1 VFQSEFFVT
10 RRFPFDDLW
19 NPRQRG
25 SLSMMTDAS
34 IDSRETK
41 RRYVPRAE
49 GRILLVD
56 ATIDLLR
63 ELPFSQ
69 VTVRKVAER
78 ADLNVMAI
86 TNIFGSQQELFVAVT
101 QELADRFATMMA
113 SLPDD
118 QVQVGMLFDENFVLR
133 TRLVAWLIGQGV
145 DPGVFK
151 VDPSHRLGTV
161 FMARQITSGS
171 DEEQAW
177 LFAQLLQYIGEGF
190 IVFQDTHDR
199 RDGDLLRGAALL
211 GRIRDE
217 LPRLAEG
224 L

>member
-1 VFQSEFFVT
+1 MT
-10 RRFPFDDLW
+10 RQLPFDDLW
-19 NPRQRG
+19 SPPQRS
-25 SLSMMTDAS
+25 SLSNMTDAS
-34 IDSRETK
+34 IDSRQIK

-63 ELPFSQ
+63 ELPFSE

-101 QELADRFATMMA
+101 RELGDRFATMMT
-113 SLPDD
+113 SLPDGE
-118 QVQVGMLFDENFVLR
+118 VQFGLLFDENFALR
-133 TRLVAWLIGQGV
+133 TRLVAWLIGQGA
-145 DPGVFK
+145 DPQELK
-151 VDPSHRLGTV
+151 VDPSHRLGAV
-161 FMARQITSGS
+161 FMARQITSGA
-171 DEEQAW
+171 DEELAW
-177 LFAQLLQYIGEGF
+177 LFAQLLEYIAEGF
-190 IVFQDTHDR
+190 IVFQDAHDR
-199 RDGDLLRGAALL
+199 RDDDLLRGAALL